1 MPQIVVDFPD
11 REEERRILA
20 QNLPFAPEVVL
31 DYVVGFLQRAHEARE
46 RFTVR
51 DGINIAR
58 YALKLAKAQEGK
70 SKGHLVEITTPNMLQ
85 AFVAQAVRQVLG
97 EEAVEYFFSSEF

>member
-1 MPQIVVDFPD
+1 M
-11 REEERRILA
+11 
-20 QNLPFAPEVVL
+20 

-58 YALKLAKAQEGK
+58 YALKLAKANEGK
-70 SKGHLVEITTPNMLQ
+70 AKGHLVEMTTPKMLKT
-85 AFVAQAVRQVLG
+85 FLSQAVRQVLG
-97 EEAVEYFFSSEF
+97 DEALEYL

>member
-20 QNLPFAPEVVL
+20 QNLPFAPEAVL

-58 YALKLAKAQEGK
+58 YALKLAASKVSK
-70 SKGHLVEITTPNMLQ
+70 TKGHLVEMTTQDMLQ
-85 AFVAQAVRQVLG
+85 AFLTQAVRQVLG
-97 EEAVEYFFSSEF
+97 EEAVDYLF

>member
-1 MPQIVVDFPD
+1 M
-11 REEERRILA
+11 
-20 QNLPFAPEVVL
+20 

-58 YALKLAKAQEGK
+58 YALKLAKAQTDK
-70 SKGHLVEITTPNMLQ
+70 NKGHLVEITTRKMLQ
-85 AFVAQAVRQVLG
+85 TFLTQAVRQVLG
-97 EEAVEYFFSSEF
+97 EEALEYL